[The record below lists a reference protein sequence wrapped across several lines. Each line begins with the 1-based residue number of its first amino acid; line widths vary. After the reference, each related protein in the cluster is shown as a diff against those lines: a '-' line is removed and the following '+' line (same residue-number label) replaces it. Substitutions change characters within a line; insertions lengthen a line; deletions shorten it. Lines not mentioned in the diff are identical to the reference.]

1 MRVMQPLR
9 ESDPLKVKDWTLQG
23 RLGSGG
29 TGVVYRGVDS
39 NGLVAAIKVLRPEL
53 VDAPQVRERL
63 RREADVL
70 KRVRGGRTAEVFEI
84 DADFDTPYIAMQ
96 LVEGESLNEFVE
108 KNGTVKG
115 AFAWAMVDALVD
127 ALRSIHAAGIIHRD
141 LKPSNIMVGPD
152 GVMVVDFGI
161 SVIQDA
167 ASSTQT
173 GAMMGTVAWLSP
185 EQITGDRA
193 TEQSDVFNLG
203 MVLSYALTG
212 RHPFG
217 EGRPDAVMFRVAHGE
232 PNLEGLPQK
241 FEKLVESCLT
251 KDPQKRPNLQAIE
264 LILSDV
270 SKGDSSGENVGK
282 VTDTL
287 IVDRT
292 MVEANARQ
300 ENTSDDTQVVADQV
314 VQLEVLKATNKVEL
328 KVLVA
333 VIAVVA
339 ALIFFVTLN
348 KSESDGGRGAIDEQV
363 ISSTSLESIVPATI
377 PPTTI
382 PVIPEF
388 KLAEY
393 EGRGVRFDPCDGP
406 ITIAVNFG
414 TVSTSLFNNVTTWV
428 TNAATDVSRE
438 SGLEF
443 IFTGATDKVPKR
455 KYRDG
460 RNGSATILIGLLKPG
475 ESGATSIKKGETW
488 GTDSFFSVGFKSSNS
503 EWTPMES
510 YDSQINADYP
520 IFEEQI
526 RRIFLQAIGLDTVK
540 KTQYAASQE
549 LMAVVSEPDSNSFT
563 WKKLNSAWGPGD
575 ILGMKAVGATNGC
588 IG

>member
-1 MRVMQPLR
+1 
-9 ESDPLKVKDWTLQG
+9 
-23 RLGSGG
+23 
-29 TGVVYRGVDS
+29 
-39 NGLVAAIKVLRPEL
+39 
-53 VDAPQVRERL
+53 
-63 RREADVL
+63 
-70 KRVRGGRTAEVFEI
+70 
-84 DADFDTPYIAMQ
+84 MQ

-141 LKPSNIMVGPD
+141 LKPSNIMVGPE

-173 GAMMGTVAWLSP
+173 GAMIGTVAWLSP

-193 TEQSDVFNLG
+193 TEKSDVFNLG

-241 FEKLVESCLT
+241 FRNLVESCLT
-251 KDPQKRPNLQAIE
+251 KDPKKRPNLETIE

-292 MVEANARQ
+292 MVESNARH
-300 ENTSDDTQVVADQV
+300 EVKLDDASAVQDQV
-314 VQLEVLKATNKVEL
+314 VQLAVLKATNKVEL
-328 KVLVA
+328 KVLAV

-339 ALIFFVTLN
+339 AIIFFVTQD
-348 KSESDGGRGAIDEQV
+348 KTEQNV

-388 KLAEY
+388 KIAEY
-393 EGRGVRFDPCDGP
+393 EGRAKRWDPCAGP
-406 ITIAVNFG
+406 ITVAVNYG
-414 TVSTSLFNNVTTWV
+414 TVEQRVANNVTTWV
-428 TNAATDVSRE
+428 TNALADISRE

-443 IFTGATDKVPKR
+443 IFTGATDKVPKDD
-455 KYRDG
+455 YRYG
-460 RNGSATILIGLLKPG
+460 RNGSAAILIGILKPG
-475 ESGATSIKKGETW
+475 EDGTKIIKKGETW
-488 GTDSFFSVGFKSSNS
+488 HSNSRHSVGNPVSGSQ
-503 EWTPMES
+503 WTPMES
-510 YDSQINADYP
+510 IEAQVNADFP
-520 IFEEQI
+520 IYEITI
-526 RRIFLQAIGLDTVK
+526 RRTLLDAIGLDSVVK
-540 KTQYAASQE
+540 SANSRSSE
-549 LMAVVSEPDSNSFT
+549 LMAVMDGGGKYEFIKNI
-563 WKKLNSAWGPGD
+563 AEWGPGD

>member
-1 MRVMQPLR
+1 MDPLR
-9 ESDPLKVKDWTLQG
+9 DNDPKKVNDWSLQG

-29 TGVVYRGVDS
+29 TGVVYKAVNG
-39 NGLVAAIKVLRPEL
+39 NGLVAAVKVLRPEL
-53 VDAPQVRERL
+53 VDSPLVRERL
-63 RREADVL
+63 RREAEVL
-70 KRVRGGRTAEVFEI
+70 KRVKGGRTAEVFEV
-84 DADFDTPYIAMQ
+84 DADYDTPYIAMQ
-96 LVEGESLNEFVE
+96 LVEGVNLSEFVE
-108 KNGTVKG
+108 KNGPVKG
-115 AFAWAMVDALVD
+115 AFAWALVDALVE
-127 ALRSIHAAGIIHRD
+127 ALRSIHAAGIVHRD
-141 LKPSNIMVGPD
+141 LKPSNIIVGPD
-152 GVMVVDFGI
+152 GVKVVDFGV
-161 SVIQDA
+161 SVIQDV

-173 GAMMGTVAWLSP
+173 GAMIGTVAWLSP
-185 EQITGDRA
+185 EQITGERA
-193 TEQSDVFNLG
+193 TELSDVFNLG
-203 MVLSYALTG
+203 MVLAFALIG
-212 RHPFG
+212 KHPYG

-241 FEKLVESCLT
+241 FRNLVESCLI
-251 KDPQKRPNLQAIE
+251 KDPQKRPNLETIE
-264 LILSDV
+264 LILSAV
-270 SKGDSSGENVGK
+270 SKSDSSGEETK
-282 VTDTL
+282 SEDKTF

-300 ENTSDDTQVVADQV
+300 EINLDDTQVVPDQV
-314 VQLEVLKATNKVEL
+314 IQLAVLKATNKVEL
-328 KVLVA
+328 KVLAA
-333 VIAVVA
+333 VIAIVA
-339 ALIFFVTLN
+339 AIIFFVTQDKQDSGN
-348 KSESDGGRGAIDEQV
+348 DSTVTEITV

-414 TVSTSLFNNVTTWV
+414 TVSTYVFTNVTTWV

-443 IFTGATDKVPKR
+443 LFTGATDKVPKN

-460 RNGSATILIGLLKPG
+460 RKGSATILIGLLKPG
-475 ESGATSIKKGETW
+475 ESGATLIKKGENW
-488 GTDSFFSVGFKSSNS
+488 GTEQSISTGLNISGS

-520 IFEEQI
+520 IFEQQI
-526 RRIFLQAIGLDTVK
+526 RRVLLQAIGLDTVK
-540 KTQYAASQE
+540 KAQYAASQE
-549 LMAVVSEPDSNSFT
+549 LMAVVDKPDGNSFT
-563 WKKLNSAWGPGD
+563 WQKQNSAWGPGD
-575 ILGMKAVGATNGC
+575 ILGMKAVGAANGC